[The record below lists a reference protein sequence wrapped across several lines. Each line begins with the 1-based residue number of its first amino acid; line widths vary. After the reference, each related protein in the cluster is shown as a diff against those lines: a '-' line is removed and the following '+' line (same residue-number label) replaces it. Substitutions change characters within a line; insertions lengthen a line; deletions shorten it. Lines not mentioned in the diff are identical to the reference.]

1 MSSRI
6 FFRRFSLRFF
16 ICMFVIVLF
25 LGCAGEKMSVK
36 EAKKVSVTMN
46 KESFVPPP
54 RRIDDILSVLDQPG
68 NFDPETVRK
77 IIASANEEP
86 PMTNNPVTLGGFYNK
101 RGLSA
106 FQLGLYKQQLEDLR
120 KALSYAEK
128 EPGKRR
134 NNFNSI
140 TYDKLLFNLA
150 IAEARYGNFSLGIS
164 YLEKSVKRKQTL
176 QAAASGQYPRT
187 LKYWLLAEFYL
198 DIGDFQTAEKFIKKG
213 LQLCNQIAN
222 ANSIRGQGGERY
234 KAYFKID
241 AARLN
246 ATLLEA
252 RGQYAEAEP
261 HLRTALKK
269 VEIRFKHRLPF
280 VYIEARTHLA
290 NNLSSQGRFIDAE
303 LEARKALEAAIGL
316 GGRGSGTTG
325 EIIQSLGYILLLQG
339 RVDEAEKLLNTGIR
353 LLQGSGLSYDSTIL
367 IDSILKVCAVYV
379 ADQDFTAAIQQY
391 DQVKQAAQENHFYY
405 QKNIELNPDIM
416 FLLIKAGRIDEALPF
431 ISKALENYRTFFGTD
446 HPLTAE
452 LIALRAM
459 THAAKGKRQKAID
472 DFSRAIP
479 ILVKGRAEI
488 ENNYPKKMRFRFVVE
503 EYLNLL
509 GDIYKGNQEKQFKI
523 DTSAECFKLVQILIE
538 SRANKAL
545 GATSARAA
553 SVHPDLSDLVRKEQ
567 DALKQI
573 TALKATAQNAM
584 SVSPDQQN
592 PDALQELK
600 TGIRTLTRA
609 RSAFLDEI
617 KRRFPK
623 YSDFTDPE
631 PISFATIQQ
640 HLHSSEAM
648 LTVFPTSEHTY
659 VWVIP
664 ASGSI
669 SFNKLNMGRND
680 VQKMVVNLRK
690 ALDPNPKTFGDIPAF
705 NIELAHYLYRQ
716 LLEPV
721 KVDWDTIEDLIII
734 ASGPFGQLPFSVLPT
749 KQVTLEKNRSELF
762 SNYREIP
769 WLIRDVSI
777 TRQPSIS
784 AFTMLRELPKGDPQR
799 KAFVGFGDPIFN
811 KGQLA
816 MASMPEKSK
825 KTILSIRQEAVKV
838 RGIRISEKGN
848 LDSNKIVSIQLEDL
862 KRLPETS
869 DEINSIAT
877 VLDADS
883 DQDVFLGV
891 RASENRIKTMDLTDR
906 RIIVFASHALIP
918 GDLDGLSEPAIAL
931 CSPSVTGED
940 EDGLL
945 TMGEVLKLK
954 LNADWV
960 VLSACNSGGSDGQGA
975 EALSGLGQAFF
986 YAGTK
991 ALLASMWPVESTS
1004 AQKLTTGLF
1013 QYQKDNIKLTRAR
1026 ALRKSMLDLIDSS
1039 GLKDD
1044 ATGKIVASYAHPLFW
1059 APFILVGDNGI
1070 DVN

>member
-1 MSSRI
+1 
-6 FFRRFSLRFF
+6 
-16 ICMFVIVLF
+16 MFMIVLF
-25 LGCAGEKMSVK
+25 LACAGEKMSVK
-36 EAKKVSVTMN
+36 EAKKVSVIMD
-46 KESFVPPP
+46 KESLVPPP
-54 RRIDDILSVLDQPG
+54 RRIDDILSVLDQSG
-68 NFDPETVRK
+68 NFHPKTVRK
-77 IIASANEEP
+77 IIANANEEP
-86 PMTNNPVTLGGFYNK
+86 PMTNNPVTLGRFYDK
-101 RGLSA
+101 RAVNA
-106 FQLGLYKQQLEDLR
+106 FQLGLYKQQLKDLR

-134 NNFNSI
+134 NYYSSI
-140 TYDKLLFNLA
+140 DYNNLLFNLA
-150 IAEARYGNFSLGIS
+150 IAEARYGNFTLGIS
-164 YLEKSVKRKQTL
+164 YMGKSAKARQSI
-176 QAAASGQYPRT
+176 QSASAGSIPRS

-213 LQLCNQIAN
+213 IQICTQIAN
-222 ANSIRGQGGERY
+222 DSQIRGSGGIRY
-234 KAYFKID
+234 KDYFKID
-241 AARLN
+241 EARLN

-261 HLRTALKK
+261 HIRTLLDK
-269 VEIRFKHRLPF
+269 VESRFKHRLPF
-280 VYIEARTHLA
+280 VYIQARTWLA
-290 NNLSSQGRFIDAE
+290 KNLASQGRFIDAE
-303 LEARKALEAAIGL
+303 LEARKAIEAAMGL
-316 GGRGSGTTG
+316 GGKGSGTTG

-339 RVDEAEKLLNTGIR
+339 RVDEAEKVLNTGIR
-353 LLQGSGLSYDSTIL
+353 LLQASGLSYDSTIL
-367 IDSILKVCAVYV
+367 IDSILKVCTVYV
-379 ADQDFTAAIQQY
+379 ADQNFTVAIQQY
-391 DQVKQAAQENHFYY
+391 DQVMQAAQENHFYY
-405 QKNIELNPDIM
+405 QKNIERNPDIM
-416 FLLIKAGRIDEALPF
+416 FLLIKAGRIDQALPF
-431 ISKALENYRTFFGTD
+431 ISKALENYGTFFGAD

-459 THAAKGKRQKAID
+459 IHATKGDKQNALN
-472 DFSRAIP
+472 DFSKAIP
-479 ILVKGRAEI
+479 ILVKERTEI
-488 ENNYPKKMRFRFVVE
+488 ENNFPKKMRFRFIVE
-503 EYLNLL
+503 EYLKLL
-509 GDIYKGNQEKQFKI
+509 GDIYKANQEEQFKVNA
-523 DTSAECFKLVQILIE
+523 SAESFKLVQVLIE
-538 SRANKAL
+538 SSANKAL

-567 DALKQI
+567 DSLKQI
-573 TALKATAQNAM
+573 AALKATVQNALL
-584 SVSPDQQN
+584 VSPEQQN

-600 TGIRTLTRA
+600 DRIRSLTRA
-609 RSAFLDEI
+609 RSAFVDEI

-623 YSDFTDPE
+623 YSDFTNPQ
-631 PISFATIQQ
+631 PIPFAKIQE

-659 VWVIP
+659 VWFIP
-664 ASGSI
+664 SSGPI
-669 SFNKLNMGRND
+669 SFNKLNMGKND
-680 VQKMVVNLRK
+680 VQKIVVDLRK
-690 ALDPNPKTFGDIPAF
+690 ALDPKPKTFGDIPDF
-705 NIELAHYLYRQ
+705 NLELAYYLYRQ

-721 KVDWDTIEDLIII
+721 EVDWDTIDDLIII

-749 KQVTLEKNRSELF
+749 KQVSLDKNRSELF

-777 TRQPSIS
+777 TRQPSVS
-784 AFTMLRELPKGDPQR
+784 AFAMLRELPKGDPHR

-811 KGQLA
+811 KVQLA
-816 MASMPEKSK
+816 MVSMPAKSK
-825 KTILSIRQEAVKV
+825 KSALSIRQEPLKV

-848 LDSNKIVSIQLEDL
+848 LDNNKIVSIQLEDL

-869 DEINSIAT
+869 DEIKSIAA
-877 VLDADS
+877 VFSADP
-883 DQDVFLGV
+883 DQDIFLGV
-891 RASENRIKTMDLTDR
+891 RASENRIKTMDLSDR

-960 VLSACNSGGSDGQGA
+960 VLSSCNSGGSDGQGA

-1013 QYQKDNIKLTRAR
+1013 RYQKDNNKLTRAR
-1026 ALRKSMLDLIDSS
+1026 ALRKSILDLIDSS